1 MAKKGIVTL
10 RDIRKAK
17 GLTLEDVSRAGGPKA
32 GSYSKID
39 SGKAEPENMTL
50 KTFIQLCYA
59 FQMPPEELLSSIG
72 IDWKEKRE

>member
-1 MAKKGIVTL
+1 MAKKSVVTL

-32 GSYSKID
+32 GSYARVD

-50 KTFIQLCYA
+50 KTFVQLCYA
-59 FQMPPEELLSSIG
+59 FEMSPNELLSAIG
-72 IDWKEKRE
+72 YDWTNRPE

>member
-1 MAKKGIVTL
+1 MKSAPVTL

-32 GSYSKID
+32 GSYARVD

-50 KTFIQLCYA
+50 KTFVQLCYA
-59 FQMPPEELLSSIG
+59 FEMSPNELLSMLG
-72 IDWKEKRE
+72 YDWTKRLE